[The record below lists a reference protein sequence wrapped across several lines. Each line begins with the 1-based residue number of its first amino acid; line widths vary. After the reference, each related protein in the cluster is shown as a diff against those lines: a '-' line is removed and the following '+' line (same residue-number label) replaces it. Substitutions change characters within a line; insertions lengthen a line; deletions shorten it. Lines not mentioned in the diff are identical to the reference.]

1 MKLVQNTIFDENMLY
16 EDILHC
22 ADRISET
29 LKEEGKTGSEKYV
42 SKMYGNVFAL
52 LLRNGCLCGK
62 DVVDD
67 KVVYCMNINGRVYR
81 CEENLLKNVLFK
93 DFEEVMSKALRE

>member
-1 MKLVQNTIFDENMLY
+1 MNLVQNTIFDENMLY

-22 ADRISET
+22 AERISEY
-29 LKEEGKTGSEKYV
+29 LKENDKSGSEKYV

-62 DVVDD
+62 DVVDG
-67 KVVYCMNINGRVYR
+67 KTVYCMNINGRVYS
-81 CEENLLKNVLFK
+81 CEENLLKNILFK
-93 DFEEVMSKALRE
+93 DFEEVMSKALQE